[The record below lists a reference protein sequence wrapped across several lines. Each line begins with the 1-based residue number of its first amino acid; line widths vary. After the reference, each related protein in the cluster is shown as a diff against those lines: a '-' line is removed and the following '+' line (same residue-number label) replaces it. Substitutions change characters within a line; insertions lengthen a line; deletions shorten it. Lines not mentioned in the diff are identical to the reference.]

1 MSINHNLT
9 SDDNSTTHYELT
21 GHVSG
26 QSPQS
31 DPDDRVTELN
41 QQLDQV
47 KQITID
53 NIAAI
58 QTVRVVNNCEAKSP
72 KYLDKYPIIVPNN
85 GKKITAYSI

>member
-1 MSINHNLT
+1 MISK
-9 SDDNSTTHYELT
+9 SF
-21 GHVSG
+21 
-26 QSPQS
+26 
-31 DPDDRVTELN
+31 
-41 QQLDQV
+41 
-47 KQITID
+47 KKITID